1 VGLIVENWLRLDAA
15 SDALDAQ
22 VSTTQQLFED
32 LACRWRRQVS
42 EQVTA
47 LNQVSN

>member
-1 VGLIVENWLRLDAA
+1 MGLIVEDWFRLAA
-15 SDALDAQ
+15 AGDALNAQ
-22 VSTTQQLFED
+22 VATTQQLFED

-47 LNQVSN
+47 LNQTRN